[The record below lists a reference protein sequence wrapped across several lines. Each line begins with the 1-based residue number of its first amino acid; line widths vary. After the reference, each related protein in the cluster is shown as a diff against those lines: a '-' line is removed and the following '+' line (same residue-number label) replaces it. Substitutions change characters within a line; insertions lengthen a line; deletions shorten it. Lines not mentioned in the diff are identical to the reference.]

1 MKIRNYEKKDLIIVL
16 IIIFFVLEIIGVYYL
31 IKDREYTYYKISGVV
46 SNKNLV
52 TFIVDKKERQI
63 LYKSQTIYLD
73 NKKFKYE
80 IKENR
85 GVILKKNN
93 KKYYEV
99 LLKIKLPKNKK
110 TTDVLEFSIKNK
122 KKRLIEI
129 IKNIWKGG

>member
-85 GVILKKNN
+85 GVILKKDN